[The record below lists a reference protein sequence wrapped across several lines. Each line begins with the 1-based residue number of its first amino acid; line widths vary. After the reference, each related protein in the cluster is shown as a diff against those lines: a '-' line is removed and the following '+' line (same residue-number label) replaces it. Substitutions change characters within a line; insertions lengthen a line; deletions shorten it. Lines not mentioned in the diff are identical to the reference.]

1 MSERMAAYRREA
13 QERSGFD
20 FNEFIAAGEAAAGHT
35 EVPPDCG
42 SYVRPVPYTHMD
54 FMGFQLRRLEARL
67 DALVQQVAE
76 LSGQVRYLLE
86 RTGGIK

>member
-1 MSERMAAYRREA
+1 MAAHRRET

-20 FNEFIAAGEAAAGHT
+20 FNEFIAAGEAAAGCT
-35 EVPPDCG
+35 AVPPDLG
-42 SYVRPVPYTHMD
+42 SHVKPAAYTHTD
-54 FMGFQLRRLEARL
+54 FMHYQLSRLEVRL
-67 DALVQQVAE
+67 DLLVRQVAE